1 MKNSVTDLY
10 WEAFQPSGYPIKIM
24 NTHPNPI
31 NSGAENSLKQNG
43 SGDRID
49 KRIVTYHNESA
60 PIAEQ
65 YRILRTNIKT
75 YFFKKKLDEKNPE
88 GIDDTKILCI
98 TSSISGEGKTI
109 TAANIAVSLAKDMNN
124 SVLLID
130 GDFRKGDLH
139 KLFQTK
145 HTPGLTELLKDEKDF
160 AETIYPTPV
169 ENLFFM
175 PRGGNVSNPSEML
188 GSTSMRILLNE
199 LKRQNF
205 SYIIIDTPPIISY
218 TDAAILGAITEG
230 SIFII
235 QANKTPSYTV
245 KKAISL
251 LEHAYVN
258 LIGFVLTQCD

>member
-1 MKNSVTDLY
+1 MNNTPLTNASANQNSSKKDFSEQFVD
-10 WEAFQPSGYPIKIM
+10 QK
-24 NTHPNPI
+24 
-31 NSGAENSLKQNG
+31 
-43 SGDRID
+43 
-49 KRIVTYHNESA
+49 IVTHHNESS
-60 PIAEQ
+60 PIAEE

-75 YFFKKKLDEKNPE
+75 YFLKKKFDEKNPE
-88 GIDDTKILCI
+88 GIDDTKILTI

-109 TAANIAVSLAKDMNN
+109 TAANIAVSLAKDLNN

-130 GDFRKGDLH
+130 GDFRKGNIHDLFH
-139 KLFQTK
+139 SKQ
-145 HTPGLTELLKDEKDF
+145 TPGLTELLKDKKDI
-160 AETIYPTPV
+160 AETIYPTPI

-175 PRGGNVSNPSEML
+175 PRGGNVSNPSEIL

-218 TDAAILGAITEG
+218 TDAAILGSITEG
-230 SIFII
+230 VIFVV

-258 LIGFVLTQCD
+258 LIGFVLAQRD